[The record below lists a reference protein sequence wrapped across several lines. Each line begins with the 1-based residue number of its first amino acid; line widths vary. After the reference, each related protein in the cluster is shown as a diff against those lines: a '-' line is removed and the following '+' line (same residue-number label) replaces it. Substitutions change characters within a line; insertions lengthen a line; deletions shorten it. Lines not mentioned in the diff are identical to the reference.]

1 MPLHP
6 HAQEILRQFN
16 ERYSQIQEPVTLKAR
31 RAMVETALRSPGP
44 AVARVKYLR
53 APGPGGEMPVRAYIP
68 RGAGPFGAL
77 VWYHGG
83 GWVIGNIDMAD
94 GTARHLAVAA
104 DCVVVSVGY
113 RLAPEAKFPAPA
125 EDCYAAAKWTHANA
139 ATLGVDPSRIAVGG
153 DSAGGNLA
161 AAVALM
167 ARDRRGPPLAFQL
180 LIYPVIDRDFQTRS
194 YLDNAKGYLLTRAGM
209 VSNWEMYLSSEADA
223 ANPYAAPLQ
232 AKDFRRL
239 PPALVVTAEF
249 DPLRDEGEAYA
260 RRLIEAGVPA
270 TSTRYDG
277 MVHGFLSYHE
287 VADAGRQALAES
299 AAALRAAFAGT
310 WRPGPPR
317 HAP

>member
-44 AVARVKYLR
+44 TVERVKYLR
-53 APGPGGEMPVRAYIP
+53 APGPGGDMPVRVYTP

-83 GWVIGNIDMAD
+83 GWVIGSIDMAD

-104 DCVVVSVGY
+104 DCAVVSVGY

-139 ATLGVDPSRIAVGG
+139 ATLGVDPSKIAVGG

-194 YLDNAKGYLLTRAGM
+194 YLDNAKGYLLTREGM

-277 MVHGFLSYHE
+277 MVHGFLSYQE
-287 VADAGRQALAES
+287 VADAGRRAMAES